1 MALLKTRDI
10 DMTKGSPVR
19 LMFRF
24 ATPTLIG
31 SIFQTLYS
39 MADSAILGRYAGS
52 RALAAVG
59 ATAQATGFIL
69 LFAMAVTSAFSI
81 FISQK
86 VGAKDSEGV
95 RRCFAS
101 AMSLTA
107 VLGVV
112 LGCVGIVTA
121 RPLMRL
127 LGAPADIIDDS
138 VLYIRIICGGCMA
151 QFFYNAATNTLRS
164 IGNSMTPLVI
174 LIFSSIL
181 NVILD
186 VIAVVVL
193 HMGVAGVASA
203 TVISQALSAVLCMV
217 YIFRRYKDIIP
228 KEGEWVPQRELT
240 ADILKMGLLF
250 GLQNSFLTIGMMY
263 IARIVNS
270 YGSTI
275 VAAFTIGQNVQH
287 LTTTAL
293 YGYISP
299 FSVYAGQNLGA
310 KRYDRIRKGVRQMYG
325 LAAIFCLAA
334 TLVSE
339 LFPRA
344 LVGLYLKSHET
355 LVIEAAV
362 SFVRIQGWF
371 IIFLGIIEVF
381 KATLRGMGKIPVTM
395 ASSFVELGCKILGAL
410 LFPLAMGYTGIW
422 YAAPVGWILGIIP
435 AAVYYYSG
443 RWEPKEGAAPA

>member
-228 KEGEWVPQRELT
+228 KEGGMGPAKGIDSRYPEDGAPVRPAEL
-240 ADILKMGLLF
+240 
-250 GLQNSFLTIGMMY
+250 
-263 IARIVNS
+263 
-270 YGSTI
+270 
-275 VAAFTIGQNVQH
+275 
-287 LTTTAL
+287 
-293 YGYISP
+293 
-299 FSVYAGQNLGA
+299 FSDD
-310 KRYDRIRKGVRQMYG
+310 RYDVYRPDRQFLRQHDRCRVHDRPERTASDDDG
-325 LAAIFCLAA
+325 
-334 TLVSE
+334 T
-339 LFPRA
+339 
-344 LVGLYLKSHET
+344 
-355 LVIEAAV
+355 
-362 SFVRIQGWF
+362 VRIHQPV
-371 IIFLGIIEVF
+371 LGICRPES
-381 KATLRGMGKIPVTM
+381 GG
-395 ASSFVELGCKILGAL
+395 E
-410 LFPLAMGYTGIW
+410 
-422 YAAPVGWILGIIP
+422 
-435 AAVYYYSG
+435 AV
-443 RWEPKEGAAPA
+443 